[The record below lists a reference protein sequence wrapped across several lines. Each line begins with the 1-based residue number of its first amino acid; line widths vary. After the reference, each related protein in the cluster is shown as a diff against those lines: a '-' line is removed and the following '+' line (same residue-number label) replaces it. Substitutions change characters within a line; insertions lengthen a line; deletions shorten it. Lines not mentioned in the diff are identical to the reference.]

1 MNRAALFLAAVAS
14 AFAAELAHATAPLPE
29 RLSET
34 GLYVDIATKQIAPEL
49 FPFTPQYPLW
59 TDGAKKRRWIALPP
73 GTTIDAS
80 DPDAWIF
87 PVGTKFWKEFAFA
100 RRVETRFLELTGDG
114 WSFATYRWLE
124 DESDAVLAGE
134 YGERAVYEAAPGVSY
149 DLPGRYDCR
158 ACHEGNVSRVLGFG
172 ALQLSSDRDPLAPHA
187 DAPAGE
193 IDLAQLVARGLVRG
207 LPEALVH
214 TPPRIAARSGVERA
228 ALGYLHGNCSS
239 CHNDRG
245 ALSDLGFSL
254 EVRVGGVP
262 DGSVPS
268 GALATAFDQVARF
281 QPSGERPTVRLAAGR
296 PDDST
301 IVRRMSK
308 RDPINQMPPLGTK
321 IVDREA
327 IALLEQWIRHE
338 LGSLRETSHASV
350 TSLEEEEK

>member
-1 MNRAALFLAAVAS
+1 MNRSALLLAALLTGLAATPALSS
-14 AFAAELAHATAPLPE
+14 ATPAE

-34 GLYVDIATKQIAPEL
+34 GLYADIATKRIAPEL
-49 FPFTPQYPLW
+49 FSFSPQYPLW
-59 TDGAKKRRWIALPP
+59 TDGAKKRRWISLPP

-80 DPDAWIF
+80 DPDAWVF
-87 PVGTKFWKEFAFA
+87 PVGTKLWKEFAFA
-100 RRVETRFLELTGDG
+100 RRVETRYLEHTTEG
-114 WSFATYRWLE
+114 WVFATYHWLE
-124 DESDAVLAGE
+124 DESDAILAGE
-134 YGERAVYEAAPGVSY
+134 YGERAVYEVAPGVAY

-172 ALQLSSDRDPLAPHA
+172 ALQLSSDRDPLAPHGA
-187 DAPAGE
+187 DAPEGE
-193 IDLAQLVARGLVRG
+193 IDLAELVARGLVRG
-207 LPEALVH
+207 LPETLVA
-214 TPPRIAARSGVERA
+214 TPPRIPARSGVERA

-245 ALSDLGFSL
+245 TLSDLGFSL
-254 EVRVGGVP
+254 EVRVGAAP
-262 DGSVPS
+262 AGSVAS
-268 GALATAFDQVARF
+268 GALATAIDQVARF

-296 PDDST
+296 PDEST

-338 LGSLRETSHASV
+338 LGSLRETSHAS
-350 TSLEEEEK
+350 LEEEEK